1 MWQFTPY
8 VLFPISSAIIAAS
21 LVVFLIRR
29 PRKRPGTWPLAFL
42 ATGIAFWSLA
52 YGLEIM
58 ATEFEAMLFLTKL
71 KYFGIG
77 AVPAFW
83 LIFSVAYGGKPVSR
97 RTLALLAVEPLV
109 ILSLVWTDPFHDH
122 VWSNHHID
130 SSGPYPVI
138 SSDFEVMFW
147 LHAAYSYLA
156 ILLGNAIL
164 LRSRALDFR
173 QVASLAVAT
182 LTPLVANATFGL
194 GIVVFDP
201 TSFAFVLTG
210 VLVAW
215 SLFRFRLLDIVP
227 VARDALVEDMA
238 DSLVV
243 VDDEGRIA
251 YLNPAALAL
260 FGIGRSPMVGRPAAD
275 VLSPLL
281 EQAGELPL
289 SRQEH
294 AEVVLGLNG
303 SPRDYDLRISPLR
316 GSNNDEVTGQVLVL
330 RDVSGQKE
338 AERQVRE
345 ANAKLHH
352 VNDRLTETLQEL
364 EQTQQQVVR
373 AERLRALGQMASGIA
388 HDLNNALT
396 PVIGFSELLMD
407 APDLAPERRNHYISL
422 IFAGAQDTRAF
433 VERLRRFYRNDPT
446 TGQLVPVDLK
456 DLVRDIV
463 ELTRPQWKGEARMQG
478 KIVSVNVELSEDSVV
493 MGDNAEL
500 RELLTNLVLNSV
512 DAIEGVGA
520 IWLRTRREGDQ
531 VVLEVQ
537 DEGIGMSEETR
548 EKCLEPFF
556 TTKERGTGLGL
567 AMVYGTVSRHE
578 GTLRVDSEFGKGT
591 TVSVGLPA
599 AVEEVLDAA
608 IELDHAVP
616 PRPINILVV
625 DDEPSILE
633 VVKAFLSLDGSSV
646 ETASDGVEG
655 WEKFQAGTFDAV
667 ISDKSMPR
675 MLGDQLAR
683 KIKDASPSTPVILLT
698 GYASLIPPDEA
709 KASGIDLVVSKPVS
723 PSDLRRALASVL

>member
-1 MWQFTPY
+1 
-8 VLFPISSAIIAAS
+8 
-21 LVVFLIRR
+21 
-29 PRKRPGTWPLAFL
+29 
-42 ATGIAFWSLA
+42 
-52 YGLEIM
+52 
-58 ATEFEAMLFLTKL
+58 
-71 KYFGIG
+71 
-77 AVPAFW
+77 
-83 LIFSVAYGGKPVSR
+83 
-97 RTLALLAVEPLV
+97 
-109 ILSLVWTDPFHDH
+109 
-122 VWSNHHID
+122 
-130 SSGPYPVI
+130 
-138 SSDFEVMFW
+138 
-147 LHAAYSYLA
+147 
-156 ILLGNAIL
+156 
-164 LRSRALDFR
+164 
-173 QVASLAVAT
+173 
-182 LTPLVANATFGL
+182 
-194 GIVVFDP
+194 
-201 TSFAFVLTG
+201 
-210 VLVAW
+210 
-215 SLFRFRLLDIVP
+215 
-227 VARDALVEDMA
+227 
-238 DSLVV
+238 
-243 VDDEGRIA
+243 
-251 YLNPAALAL
+251 
-260 FGIGRSPMVGRPAAD
+260 
-275 VLSPLL
+275 
-281 EQAGELPL
+281 
-289 SRQEH
+289 
-294 AEVVLGLNG
+294 
-303 SPRDYDLRISPLR
+303 
-316 GSNNDEVTGQVLVL
+316 
-330 RDVSGQKE
+330 
-338 AERQVRE
+338 
-345 ANAKLHH
+345 
-352 VNDRLTETLQEL
+352 
-364 EQTQQQVVR
+364 
-373 AERLRALGQMASGIA
+373 
-388 HDLNNALT
+388 
-396 PVIGFSELLMD
+396 
-407 APDLAPERRNHYISL
+407 
-422 IFAGAQDTRAF
+422 
-433 VERLRRFYRNDPT
+433 
-446 TGQLVPVDLK
+446 
-456 DLVRDIV
+456 
-463 ELTRPQWKGEARMQG
+463 MQG